1 MLGELMDSSDKILTE
16 AFSMAMTGCDPA
28 PEPKM
33 ENDDEFFM
41 EFGGMENGQLSSAFA
56 SPASGTANTAPAASP
71 AAPAMTAPAAT
82 PAPGTVFWKRDVGIF
97 YGHGAL

>member
-56 SPASGTANTAPAASP
+56 SPPAARQ
-71 AAPAMTAPAAT
+71 T
-82 PAPGTVFWKRDVGIF
+82 PHRQQVRQHPQ
-97 YGHGAL
+97 